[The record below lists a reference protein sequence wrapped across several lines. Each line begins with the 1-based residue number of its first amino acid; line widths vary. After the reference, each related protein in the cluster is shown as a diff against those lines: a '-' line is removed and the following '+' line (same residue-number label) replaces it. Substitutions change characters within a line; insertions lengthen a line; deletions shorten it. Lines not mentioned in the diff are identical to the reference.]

1 MEPDQDAPDPG
12 PRPGLRE
19 RKKLATREALS
30 VAALRL
36 ALERGPDNVR
46 VDDIADAAGVS
57 PRTYNNYFS
66 SREQAIVAAVT
77 AERALRI
84 AAALRARPATEPLDR
99 AVIETVVEQYTG
111 EPAGEALTMI
121 TTTPRLR
128 AEFIEAASAIHSPL
142 AAALADRV
150 GDPFAADVLA
160 AAVSAAARV
169 ALRRWVSPPAGETPA
184 GETPAGQGFLVVA
197 DRPLPELL
205 REALDCLA
213 PALRAAAVRASPT
226 SPEQ

>member
-1 MEPDQDAPDPG
+1 MAAHEPDHEHDAPDPG

-36 ALERGPDNVR
+36 ALEHGPDNVR

-84 AAALRARPATEPLDR
+84 AAALRARPATEPLER
-99 AVIETVVEQYTG
+99 AVIDTVVEQYTG

-128 AEFIEAASAIHSPL
+128 AEFIDAASAIQSPL
-142 AAALADRV
+142 AAALADRI
-150 GDPFAADVLA
+150 GDPEPLTADVLA
-160 AAVSAAARV
+160 AAISAAIRV
-169 ALRRWVSPPAGETPA
+169 ALQRWVRPPAENTLA
-184 GETPAGQGFLVVA
+184 GKGFLVVA
-197 DRPLPELL
+197 ERPLPELL

-213 PALRAAAVRASPT
+213 PALRTADQHGDHQP
-226 SPEQ
+226 

>member
-1 MEPDQDAPDPG
+1 MAAHEPDHDHDARDPG

-36 ALERGPDNVR
+36 ALEHGPDNVR

-84 AAALRARPATEPLDR
+84 AAALRARPATEPLER
-99 AVIETVVEQYTG
+99 AVIDTVVEQYTG
-111 EPAGEALTMI
+111 EPAGEVLTMI

-128 AEFIEAASAIHSPL
+128 AEFIEAASAVQSPL
-142 AAALADRV
+142 AAVLADRI
-150 GDPFAADVLA
+150 GDTKSLTAGVLA
-160 AAVSAAARV
+160 AAVSAAVRV
-169 ALRRWVSPPAGETPA
+169 ALQSWVRPPAENTLA
-184 GETPAGQGFLVVA
+184 GKGFLVVTE
-197 DRPLPELL
+197 RPLPELL

-213 PALRAAAVRASPT
+213 PALQAADPHGDHQ
-226 SPEQ
+226 P